1 MNKRLKPENI
11 ASLPNVP
18 TKEYEIKEW
27 GVSLLLQGI
36 NKATQIELGRIIEGK
51 DTDAFDY
58 QKELLRACIVEPILS
73 EQDIDNLYE
82 KDSTVIDNIFLEI
95 NTLNG
100 IGGSA
105 EAEQF

>member
-1 MNKRLKPENI
+1 LSKRLKAEDI
-11 ASLPNVP
+11 SSLPSVP

-27 GVSLLLQGI
+27 GVSVLLQGI
-36 NKATQIELGRIIEGK
+36 SKAKQIELGRIIEEK

-58 QKELLRACIVEPILS
+58 QKQLLKACIVEPELS
-73 EQDIDNLYE
+73 DKDIDKLYE
-82 KDSTVIDNIFLEI
+82 KDSTVVDNIFLEI